1 MAATWPSQRFRMAKA
16 RGLPRGSG
24 QGCVIFPAWELVED
38 ITMETLSWSLTAFC
52 APARQPAPAVPRML
66 SLPVS
71 TTNQSLLP
79 NFILTG
85 RGMALL
91 AAVMA
96 HAYPSACPAEWVV
109 NVLIL

>member
-1 MAATWPSQRFRMAKA
+1 MAATWPSPRFRMAKA

-38 ITMETLSWSLTAFC
+38 VTMETLSWFLNGVLR
-52 APARQPAPAVPRML
+52 ARAPAVPRML
-66 SLPVS
+66 NLAVS

-85 RGMALL
+85 REMALL

-96 HAYPSACPAEWVV
+96 HALS
-109 NVLIL
+109 LGLSG